1 MPPPNGSSLV
11 RSPPDA
17 SSAMAADVDS
27 TSLSTP
33 QRLQDVTSRLGALQ
47 GELRRAKRT
56 IFSKEAVPEATWA
69 VARVIAV
76 LTHPDVG
83 PAVDFIVRRKP
94 KFEGSRD
101 CLERKL
107 QSFCDGRSE
116 EERQLMMAGPM
127 TKKDAALRAR
137 AETFLAE
144 RHLCAWVEEQNVQ
157 KGIAPLSGV
166 LLEQTRG
173 RLGRRGMKRKSELQ
187 WLRRW
192 RRRWGVT
199 WGSFQSRDTVTV
211 ECGQKKACCR
221 RFRDPQFGARELPQG
236 RAWAVRG
243 LQKRGRIAAPK
254 SGPQRQLIRPGGPRK
269 RTLFLKK
276 TLAFL
281 FSGEHKFWVRVLG
294 ALRLARPLP
303 CGAGATSCTARC
315 RRARSRC
322 ESTWTRRRFDWFKQR
337 GAG

>member
-1 MPPPNGSSLV
+1 
-11 RSPPDA
+11 
-17 SSAMAADVDS
+17 MAADVDS
-27 TSLSTP
+27 SPLSTP

-47 GELRRAKRT
+47 GELRRAKRKV
-56 IFSKEAVPEATWA
+56 SRQEAVPEATWA

-101 CLERKL
+101 SLERKL
-107 QSFCDGRSE
+107 HSFCGGRSE

-144 RHLCAWVEEQNVQ
+144 TRLCAWVEEQNVQ

-166 LLEQTRG
+166 LLEQCRG
-173 RLGRRGMKRKSELQ
+173 RLGRRRLKRKSELQ

-211 ECGQKKACCR
+211 ECGQKKACRSPLYR
-221 RFRDPQFGARELPQG
+221 RLRGPQFGGRELPQG
-236 RAWAVRG
+236 RTWAVRG
-243 LQKRGRIAAPK
+243 LQKRGRIAAPN
-254 SGPQRQLIRPGGPRK
+254 SGPQRQFIRPGGLPK
-269 RTLFLKK
+269 RTLFFKENIGV
-276 TLAFL
+276 FV
-281 FSGEHKFWVRVLG
+281 FW
-294 ALRLARPLP
+294 
-303 CGAGATSCTARC
+303 
-315 RRARSRC
+315 
-322 ESTWTRRRFDWFKQR
+322 
-337 GAG
+337 